1 MKYSLYGSGILCK
14 YLANGFLGFFD
25 KASKQS
31 TSKQKIVGINAASGP
46 ILYAAK
52 DKPVVLLKMTKRSR
66 GHMGRL
72 SSAFASYS

>member
-1 MKYSLYGSGILCK
+1 MIMQVNEVRVNKKKTIR
-14 YLANGFLGFFD
+14 
-25 KASKQS
+25 
-31 TSKQKIVGINAASGP
+31 INATSGP